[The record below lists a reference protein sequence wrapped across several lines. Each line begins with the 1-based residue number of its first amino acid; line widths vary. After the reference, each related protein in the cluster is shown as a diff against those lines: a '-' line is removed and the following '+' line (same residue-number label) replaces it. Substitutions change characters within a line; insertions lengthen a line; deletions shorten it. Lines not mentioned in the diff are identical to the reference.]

1 MNTYVVTLETES
13 ESKLK
18 FANNSTI
25 ISSKLL
31 YYYDN
36 GINNTT
42 DTSRSYID
50 FQIKLYCSS
59 YTCKKRAVFRQ
70 RIWFIPWCILCCEVS
85 PCTRMQLQ
93 DFVEHID
100 TMHAKLN
107 HHWQYDVLLL
117 CMYLYNMDRSRK
129 SIFHEAGML
138 GGFLRGGNSQFSIT
152 PLHRSIKYIVNRVT
166 TINVLWVSSSS

>member
-1 MNTYVVTLETES
+1 
-13 ESKLK
+13 
-18 FANNSTI
+18 
-25 ISSKLL
+25 
-31 YYYDN
+31 
-36 GINNTT
+36 
-42 DTSRSYID
+42 
-50 FQIKLYCSS
+50 
-59 YTCKKRAVFRQ
+59 
-70 RIWFIPWCILCCEVS
+70 
-85 PCTRMQLQ
+85 MQLQ